1 MGKIADYGFPQ
12 GLENREISIQRQKRV
27 AKRKN
32 ERVVAQNGLDE
43 PETV

>member
-12 GLENREISIQRQKRV
+12 ELEESEIPIQRQKRI
-27 AKRKN
+27 AKRKD